1 MRASGSN
8 YLSHESEKRP
18 LGILLGVR
26 MRLAVLKDGFPQMTH
41 HLLNRM
47 FPSAGR
53 QSFLSSMSIEEFAD
67 TCQAITR
74 WTGSVMCVTVQYFV
88 LCAGQSLQVPEPL
101 PHFGSAPRFSL
112 LAGKVG
118 ART

>member
-67 TCQAITR
+67 TCQGIAR
-74 WTGSVMCVTVQYFV
+74 QTGSAMCVTVQWFV
-88 LCAGQSLQVPEPL
+88 LCVAQSLQVLDPSQIRL
-101 PHFGSAPRFSL
+101 CAAF
-112 LAGKVG
+112 LALTGNVG